1 MDSKKSNNDARI
13 KVLEEI
19 EKLCHSKDISAKE
32 IAQILYESFSIK
44 SDFFP
49 NDVPN
54 VFSTLSNSDCK
65 YNDEELKRI
74 IYNQAKN
81 MHLSLLQS
89 INNAQPITD
98 DRDKDSDVESLS
110 LQSTG
115 DQSTSENL
123 SGKNCIV
130 SDDDSEFLHVAA
142 ESVHD
147 FNNNSD
153 ATDSNIKGNT
163 VDTATRA
170 STDKTDAIEEI
181 TNEKESTQKKLSI
194 VELEKELINRT
205 PFIVINDLVYH
216 YDENAHYY
224 KLVDQDDVIGLYR
237 YYIDPTLNDAPNL
250 RCFNDLYRCIKT
262 DPSLKRTI
270 DFEQET
276 YCPLQDGIYFFH
288 NGQICRED
296 HSPKHITFTCL
307 KASRIPPKKTAE
319 ERRATCPSFI
329 KFIEDTSGND
339 EDVRNRILMALGYLL
354 VDTKRGKF
362 FFLAG
367 FKPNTGK
374 SLLFNFIQRLY
385 PPDAVSNLPVGDL
398 GGRFES
404 EALLHSRINISLD
417 LPQEPLSASAVAK
430 LKQITGGDTVEVQ
443 RKGKTSKK
451 LDHPV
456 KLVFASNSRLR
467 LKKYDKAFWNRLI
480 YLPFENTVANEDP
493 DLSEKFWNERDGIV
507 SLLLLYAKKLE
518 GLDYKFPEILE
529 DSAKFPISKNPV
541 DFVQNFIDDCCE
553 TGNSDFYCPISKLK
567 HVYKQYCFMNC
578 FPTCSRT
585 EFNDYLESLGIYQ
598 LRLRYPTPMD
608 EPQRLFHGIKLK
620 ATIYNLMDEV

>member
-130 SDDDSEFLHVAA
+130 SDKDSEFLHAA
-142 ESVHD
+142 TESVHD

-367 FKPNTGK
+367 FKQ
-374 SLLFNFIQRLY
+374 I
-385 PPDAVSNLPVGDL
+385 
-398 GGRFES
+398 GR
-404 EALLHSRINISLD
+404 A
-417 LPQEPLSASAVAK
+417 
-430 LKQITGGDTVEVQ
+430 
-443 RKGKTSKK
+443 
-451 LDHPV
+451 
-456 KLVFASNSRLR
+456 
-467 LKKYDKAFWNRLI
+467 
-480 YLPFENTVANEDP
+480 
-493 DLSEKFWNERDGIV
+493 
-507 SLLLLYAKKLE
+507 
-518 GLDYKFPEILE
+518 
-529 DSAKFPISKNPV
+529 
-541 DFVQNFIDDCCE
+541 
-553 TGNSDFYCPISKLK
+553 
-567 HVYKQYCFMNC
+567 HV
-578 FPTCSRT
+578 
-585 EFNDYLESLGIYQ
+585 
-598 LRLRYPTPMD
+598 
-608 EPQRLFHGIKLK
+608 
-620 ATIYNLMDEV
+620 